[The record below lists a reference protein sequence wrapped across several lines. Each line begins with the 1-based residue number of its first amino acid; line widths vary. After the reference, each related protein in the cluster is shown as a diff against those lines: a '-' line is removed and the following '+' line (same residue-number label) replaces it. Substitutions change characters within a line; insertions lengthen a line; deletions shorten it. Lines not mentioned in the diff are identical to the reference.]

1 MLPSVQDEMEGCP
14 DSSVNV
20 LYLVLTGLL
29 SLGVFLV
36 YEAAAALM
44 RSRHTTRST
53 SKKNKM
59 KDAEFQDLQI
69 ELFGADFMSRY
80 GSSTN
85 SEHSTPTPFVVRS
98 SSGNSSN
105 KDNDNSDDEVCM

>member
-1 MLPSVQDEMEGCP
+1 MIPSVQDEMEGCP
-14 DSSVNV
+14 DSNVNV

-36 YEAAAALM
+36 YEAAVALM
-44 RSRHTTRST
+44 HSRHTTKST
-53 SKKNKM
+53 LKKNKM

-69 ELFGADFMSRY
+69 ELYGAEYMSCH

-85 SEHSTPTPFVVRS
+85 SEHSTPMPVVVRS
-98 SSGNSSN
+98 SSDKAPNN
-105 KDNDNSDDEVCM
+105 DNDNSDDEVCT